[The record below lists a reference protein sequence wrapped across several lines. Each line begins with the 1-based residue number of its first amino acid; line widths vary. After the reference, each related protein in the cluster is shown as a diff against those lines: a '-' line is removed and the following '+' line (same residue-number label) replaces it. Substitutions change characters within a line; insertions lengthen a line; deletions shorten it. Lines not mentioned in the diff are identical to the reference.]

1 MRVLHVMECTIGGTR
16 RHLVDVALG
25 QRALGLD
32 VHVTAAVSR
41 QPDFESDL
49 QRLERAGVVV
59 TRLAMVRAI
68 APLKDARHLTA
79 LRRQLERV
87 RPDIVHTHAS
97 KAGVL
102 GRLASIQSD
111 VGKRVHTPHT
121 FAFLF
126 EAEFSRPKRALFRCV
141 ERALASHT
149 HAMIAVSASE
159 ARTFTESEVVDR
171 ERVRIVQNGIDA
183 RGWIEAIPI
192 DRAALGVVGEDLLV
206 LVIGLLNVAKGQDIA
221 LSALAKPGL
230 DDVHIAIVGHGDME
244 SQLRGDASRLG
255 IEKRVHFLGFRTDVP
270 RLVAACDF
278 VLLPSRWEGM
288 PYVVLEAMAGAKP
301 VVATPV
307 DGAVDLVSEG
317 RTGFVARAIDA
328 GAVAEALRA
337 MSALTSRERA
347 AMGSVGRARVLEHH
361 GVDAMVKQL
370 VDVYEEVR

>member
-1 MRVLHVMECTIGGTR
+1 VRVLHVMECTIGGTR

>member
-1 MRVLHVMECTIGGTR
+1 MECTIGGTR

>member
-1 MRVLHVMECTIGGTR
+1 
-16 RHLVDVALG
+16 
-25 QRALGLD
+25 
-32 VHVTAAVSR
+32 
-41 QPDFESDL
+41 
-49 QRLERAGVVV
+49 
-59 TRLAMVRAI
+59 
-68 APLKDARHLTA
+68 
-79 LRRQLERV
+79 
-87 RPDIVHTHAS
+87 
-97 KAGVL
+97 
-102 GRLASIQSD
+102 
-111 VGKRVHTPHT
+111 
-121 FAFLF
+121 
-126 EAEFSRPKRALFRCV
+126 
-141 ERALASHT
+141 
-149 HAMIAVSASE
+149 
-159 ARTFTESEVVDR
+159 
-171 ERVRIVQNGIDA
+171 
-183 RGWIEAIPI
+183 
-192 DRAALGVVGEDLLV
+192 V